1 MGAPISVRRRLAAGQ
16 SVRLSQPMF
25 WGDGMNLRF
34 LASSTNITVT
44 ASATLHTVGSWT
56 QIIADTA
63 TTETAGLLMF
73 FANSTTAAATDTG
86 MLLDIGTGAA
96 ASEVVRVQS
105 LAISQQATC
114 HTAIPI
120 RIPGSTR
127 LAARIQSSVA
137 SRTLSGGFA
146 LFATPFSDR
155 LPLSVD
161 VIGTSTATSV
171 GTAMSGASGT
181 WVEITAATTKDYQAI
196 VLVPSLSDTNSGA
209 NVNVRYDLGIGA
221 SGSEVAVAS
230 AQFLYTT
237 TPAVG
242 ATNTASIAP
251 GLGGVFGGFV
261 PAGTRVSVRHN
272 IAANPG
278 RLDACVIGVPYV

>member
-1 MGAPISVRRRLAAGQ
+1 MAAPISARRRLASGQ
-16 SVRLSQPMF
+16 SVRLSQPLF
-25 WGDGMNLRF
+25 WGDGLNLRF
-34 LASSTNITVT
+34 LASSVNITTT

-73 FANSTTAAATDTG
+73 FANATTAAATDTG

-96 ASEVVRVQS
+96 GSEVVRVQS
-105 LAISQQATC
+105 LAISQHAAC

-127 LAARIQSSVA
+127 VAARIQSSVT
-137 SRTLSGGFA
+137 SRTLTGGFA

-155 LPLSVD
+155 LPLALD
-161 VIGTSTATSV
+161 VMGTSTATSV

-181 WVEITAATTKDYQAI
+181 WVEISASTAKDYQAL
-196 VLVPSLSDTNSGA
+196 VVVPSVSDTNSGA
-209 NVNVRYDLGIGA
+209 NTNVRYDLGIGA
-221 SGSEVAVAS
+221 AGGEVAVA
-230 AQFLYTT
+230 AVQWLYNT

-242 ATNTASIAP
+242 ATNVPGMAT
-251 GLGGVFGGFV
+251 GLGGVYGGYV
-261 PAGTRVSVRHN
+261 PAGSRIAVRHN
-272 IAANPG
+272 VAANPG
-278 RLDACVIGVPYV
+278 RVDACVIGVPYV

>member
-1 MGAPISVRRRLAAGQ
+1 M
-16 SVRLSQPMF
+16 RLSQPLF
-25 WGDGMNLRF
+25 WGDGLNLRF

-63 TTETAGLLMF
+63 TSEMAGLLMF

-146 LFATPFSDR
+146 LFATPFADR
-155 LPLSVD
+155 LPTEVD
-161 VIGTSTATSV
+161 VLGTSTATSV

-181 WVEITAATTKDYQAI
+181 WVEILASTTKDYQAL
-196 VLVPSLSDTNSGA
+196 VLVPSLSDTNSGG
-209 NVNVRYDLGIGA
+209 NVNVRYELGIGA
-221 SGSEVAVAS
+221 AGSEVAVTS
-230 AQFLYTT
+230 VQWLYTT

-242 ATNTASIAP
+242 ATNTANIAP
-251 GLGGVFGGFV
+251 GLGGVFGGYV
-261 PAGTRVSVRHN
+261 PAGSRIAVRHN
-272 IAANPG
+272 VAANPG
-278 RLDACVIGVPYV
+278 RVDACVIGVPYV

>member
-1 MGAPISVRRRLAAGQ
+1 MSAPISVRRRNLAGQ
-16 SVRLSQPMF
+16 SLRQGQPLF
-25 WGDGMNLRF
+25 WGDGLNLRF
-34 LASSTNITVT
+34 LASSSNVTVT
-44 ASATLHTVGSWT
+44 ASATTHTVGSWT
-56 QIIADTA
+56 QILADTA
-63 TTETAGLLMF
+63 TSETAGLLMF

-96 ASEVVRVQS
+96 GSEVVRVQS
-105 LAISQQATC
+105 LAISQQSLC

-127 LAARIQSSVA
+127 VAARIQSSVS

-146 LFATPFSDR
+146 LFATPFADR
-155 LPLSVD
+155 LPLALD
-161 VIGTSTATSV
+161 VMGTSTATSV

-181 WVEITAATTKDYQAI
+181 WVEITAATTKDYQAL
-196 VLVPSLSDTNSGA
+196 VLVPSLSDTNSGG

-221 SGSEVAVAS
+221 AGSEAAVA
-230 AQFLYTT
+230 AVQWLYTT

-251 GLGGVFGGFV
+251 GLGGVYGGFV

>member
-1 MGAPISVRRRLAAGQ
+1 
-16 SVRLSQPMF
+16 VRLSQPPF
-25 WGDGMNLRF
+25 WGDGLNLRF
-34 LASSTNITVT
+34 LGSSTNITVT

-127 LAARIQSSVA
+127 VAARIQSSVA

-146 LFATPFSDR
+146 LFATPFADR
-155 LPLSVD
+155 LPLSLD
-161 VIGTSTATSV
+161 VLGTSTATSV

-181 WVEITAATTKDYQAI
+181 WVEISASTTKDYQAL
-196 VLVPSLSDTNSGA
+196 VLVPSLSDTNSGG

-221 SGSEVAVAS
+221 SGGEVAVAS
-230 AQFLYTT
+230 AQFLYST

-251 GLGGVFGGFV
+251 GLGGVYGNFV

>member
-1 MGAPISVRRRLAAGQ
+1 MSLRDVSQSLASAG
-16 SVRLSQPMF
+16 SLIRVQPRF
-25 WGDGMNLRF
+25 WGDGLNLRY
-34 LASSTNITVT
+34 LTGPSNVT
-44 ASATLHTVGSWT
+44 TTANLTTHTVGNWQ
-56 QIIADTA
+56 QIIADNA

-73 FANSTTAAATDTG
+73 FASTTTAAATDTG
-86 MLLDIGTGAA
+86 MLLDIGTGASG
-96 ASEVVRVQS
+96 SEVVRVQS
-105 LAISQQATC
+105 LAISQQASC

-127 LAARIQSSVA
+127 VAARIQSSVA

-161 VIGTSTATSV
+161 VLGTSTATSV

-181 WVEITAATTKDYQAI
+181 WVEIIAATTKDYQSL

-209 NVNVRYDLGIGA
+209 NATVRYDLGVGA

-230 AQFLYTT
+230 VQWLYTT
-237 TPAVG
+237 TPTVG
-242 ATNTASIAP
+242 ATNIAGMPP
-251 GLGGVFGGFV
+251 GLGGVYGGFV
-261 PAGTRVSVRHN
+261 PAGSRIVVRHN
-272 IAANPG
+272 VAANPG
-278 RLDACVIGVPYV
+278 RIDACVIGVPYV

>member
-1 MGAPISVRRRLAAGQ
+1 MGAPISARRRLVSAQ
-16 SVRLSQPMF
+16 SARLSQPLF
-25 WGDGMNLRF
+25 WGDGLNLRF
-34 LASSTNITVT
+34 LAGSTNVTVT
-44 ASATLHTVGSWT
+44 ASATTHTVGSWT

-105 LAISQQATC
+105 LAISQQAVC

-127 LAARIQSSVA
+127 VAARIQSSVT

-146 LFATPFSDR
+146 LFATPFADR
-155 LPLSVD
+155 LPLALD
-161 VIGTSTATSV
+161 VMGTNTATSV

-181 WVEITAATTKDYQAI
+181 WVEITASTANDYQAL
-196 VLVPSLSDTNSGA
+196 VLVPSLSDTNSGG
-209 NVNVRYDLGIGA
+209 NVNVRYELGIGA

-251 GLGGVFGGFV
+251 GLGGVYGGFV